1 MWQDLL
7 VGVALVLIFEGIL
20 PFLNPNQYRRTIL
33 LASQMN
39 DKTLRTIG
47 LASMSIGLVVLY
59 VVR

>member
-7 VGVALVLIFEGIL
+7 VGIALVLVIEGIL
-20 PFLNPNQYRRTIL
+20 PFLNPPQYRRTLL

-47 LASMSIGLVVLY
+47 LASMSVGLVVLY
-59 VVR
+59 LVR